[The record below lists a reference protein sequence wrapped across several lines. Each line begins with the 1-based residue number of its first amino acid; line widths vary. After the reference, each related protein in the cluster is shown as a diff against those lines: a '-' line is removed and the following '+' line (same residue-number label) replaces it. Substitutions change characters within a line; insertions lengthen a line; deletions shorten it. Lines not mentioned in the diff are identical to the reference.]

1 MGGDFN
7 VKFYVK
13 EEDNVIDLNI
23 FKTDENGN
31 IYYPFEYKKDCTGY
45 LKFVNTIFS
54 MAKIARSRDARF
66 VNLASEED
74 VNFAANI
81 ELRKNING
89 TMDSNSAYIKFNPVL
104 YYLVKNIRIEKEFD
118 SDTNTNI
125 RIYIDEKIMN
135 TTLWELDVSDYSK
148 FSIQDDMVIMIE
160 WIMLSIDGT
169 CAALDRVLD
178 RDYHDPL
185 YIRVYQELLV

>member
-7 VKFYVK
+7 AKFYVK

-31 IYYPFEYKKDCTGY
+31 IYYPFEYKKGCAEY
-45 LKFVNTIFS
+45 LKLVNTIFS
-54 MAKIARSRDARF
+54 IAKIARSRDARF
-66 VNLASEED
+66 VNLVSEED
-74 VNFAANI
+74 VKFAANI
-81 ELRKNING
+81 ELRKDING
-89 TMDSNSAYIKFNPVL
+89 TMDSDSAYIEFNPVL

-125 RIYIDEKIMN
+125 RIYIDEEIMN
-135 TTLWELDVSDYSK
+135 TTLCELDVSDYGN
-148 FSIQDDMVIMIE
+148 FSTQDDMVIMIE
-160 WIMLSIDGT
+160 WIMFSIDGT

-178 RDYHDPL
+178 SNYHDPL